1 MVKPSFSMVKP
12 SFSMVKPSF
21 SMVKPSFSMVKP
33 SLLLVEPPFFIE
45 SSVRQA
51 TFEAAQTQD
60 VIQRSGDAGQI
71 QDAMENPVVNI
82 EKTMDLVVWEPW
94 NFMTFHSVGNSK
106 PN

>member
-1 MVKPSFSMVKP
+1 
-12 SFSMVKPSF
+12 
-21 SMVKPSFSMVKP
+21 MVKPSFSMVKP
-33 SLLLVEPPFFIE
+33 SLLLVEPPFFIVNRPPQIQWEQE

-71 QDAMENPVVNI
+71 QDAIENPVVNI